1 MAIWGKK
8 GKIRLEKKKVTQ
20 YCTAVLQA
28 ITMGDGGR
36 GESIEY
42 RGLRD
47 LSVTFLNCAR
57 IYNYLKIRSLI
68 KNQ

>member
-1 MAIWGKK
+1 M
-8 GKIRLEKKKVTQ
+8 TQ
-20 YCTAVLQA
+20 YHTAVLQA

-36 GESIEY
+36 GGSSEC

-68 KNQ
+68 KNR